1 MTEDNWYKTRKEIF
15 EPFLPLIPGTVVTL
29 IGIVVWLLDK
39 VNGTIFCYFGVMG
52 MIVAGGY
59 ICIQNVAERPD
70 LDAHKKPDHKHRK
83 RLSFNVAG
91 RHAQIQNVILVA
103 CCVLGAV
110 VTGLAIVCVATL
122 TTFKG
127 GMAPGLFAGL
137 ASLFSGGF
145 VGFLFSIP
153 NENQRPNSSLL
164 LNTSLNQIADWLTK
178 IIVGVS
184 LVNAQTAYTYFA
196 VAAKT
201 LGAGLEGSGNLHQ
214 AAVAFAAG
222 LIVTFFFLGFTGTYL
237 LTRLWI
243 TGAIVLADQLAL
255 EVATGSGIVV
265 AVPKVDGLTQDDAA
279 TAIKAAK
286 LALGTVTQKSSD
298 TVPSGTVISQDPASG
313 SSASEG
319 SPVNLVI
326 SSGAQQAVAVPKVDG
341 LTQDDATAAIKAA
354 KLAVGTVTQKSSDT
368 VASGTVISQDP
379 ANASSASEGS
389 SVNLVISSGVQQAVA
404 VPKVDGLTQ
413 DDATTAIK
421 AAKLAVGTV
430 TQKNSDTVP
439 SGTVISQDPA
449 SGSSA
454 SEGSPV
460 NLVIS
465 SGAQQPVAVPKVDG
479 LTQDDATTAIKA
491 VKFTVG
497 IVTQKSS
504 DSVPSGTVISQDPA
518 SASSA
523 SEGSPV
529 NLVISSGP

>member
-1 MTEDNWYKTRKEIF
+1 MAEDNWYKSRQELF
-15 EPFLPLIPGTVVTL
+15 EPFLPLIPGTLVTL

-39 VNGTIFCYFGVMG
+39 VNGTIFGYFGVMG

-83 RLSFNVAG
+83 RPSFNVAG

-127 GMAPGLFAGL
+127 GTAPALFAGF
-137 ASLFSGGF
+137 ASLFTGGF

-184 LVNAQTAYTYFA
+184 LVNAQTAYTHFA

-201 LGAGLEGSGNLHQ
+201 LGAGLEVSGNLNQ
-214 AAVAFAAG
+214 AVAFAAG

-255 EVATGSGIVV
+255 EIATGSGIAL
-265 AVPKVDGLTQDDAA
+265 AVPKVDGLMQDDAA

-286 LALGTVTQKSSD
+286 LTVGTVTQKSSDTVPSGKVISQDPASGSFAAEGSPVNLVISSGTQQAVAVPKVDGQTQDDAATAIKSVNLTVGTVTQKSSD

-313 SSASEG
+313 G
-319 SPVNLVI
+319 
-326 SSGAQQAVAVPKVDG
+326 
-341 LTQDDATAAIKAA
+341 
-354 KLAVGTVTQKSSDT
+354 
-368 VASGTVISQDP
+368 
-379 ANASSASEGS
+379 
-389 SVNLVISSGVQQAVA
+389 
-404 VPKVDGLTQ
+404 
-413 DDATTAIK
+413 
-421 AAKLAVGTV
+421 
-430 TQKNSDTVP
+430 
-439 SGTVISQDPA
+439 
-449 SGSSA
+449 
-454 SEGSPV
+454 
-460 NLVIS
+460 
-465 SGAQQPVAVPKVDG
+465 
-479 LTQDDATTAIKA
+479 
-491 VKFTVG
+491 
-497 IVTQKSS
+497 
-504 DSVPSGTVISQDPA
+504 
-518 SASSA
+518 SA

>member
-1 MTEDNWYKTRKEIF
+1 MAEDNWYKSRQEIF

-83 RLSFNVAG
+83 RPSFNVAG

-127 GMAPGLFAGL
+127 GTAPGLFAGF
-137 ASLFSGGF
+137 ASLFTGGF

-255 EVATGSGIVV
+255 EIATGSGIA
-265 AVPKVDGLTQDDAA
+265 AVPKVVGLTQDDAA
-279 TAIKAAK
+279 T
-286 LALGTVTQKSSD
+286 
-298 TVPSGTVISQDPASG
+298 
-313 SSASEG
+313 
-319 SPVNLVI
+319 
-326 SSGAQQAVAVPKVDG
+326 
-341 LTQDDATAAIKAA
+341 AIKAA

-379 ANASSASEGS
+379 ASGSSASEGTP
-389 SVNLVISSGVQQAVA
+389 VNLVISSGAQQAVA
-404 VPKVDGLTQ
+404 VPKVDGQTQ
-413 DDATTAIK
+413 DDAATAIK

-430 TQKNSDTVP
+430 TQKSSETVA

-449 SGSSA
+449 G
-454 SEGSPV
+454 
-460 NLVIS
+460 
-465 SGAQQPVAVPKVDG
+465 
-479 LTQDDATTAIKA
+479 
-491 VKFTVG
+491 G
-497 IVTQKSS
+497 I
-504 DSVPSGTVISQDPA
+504 
-518 SASSA
+518 SA